1 MRTNIE
7 AVKAILVVIMI
18 AVVNFSMSAQSRASY
33 RDSRKITTTAERS
46 YQTNGESRRY
56 LKIDGNTSWYGKII
70 GGYDLTE
77 KGALAGAAVGIRLNA
92 FRIEAE
98 GTWSEKNPSA
108 MGLVNYD
115 LIKGR
120 IIPFL
125 TVGAG
130 AGKQSTGFQLIEN
143 ESTGEIQGVNVL
155 RKFQFQA
162 TAGAGVSFR
171 VAPHWQLEA
180 SYRFTFYPSEKSYKN
195 DRPALVET
203 VGENAKRTIMS
214 EKLNDFGHS
223 VRIALRYHF

>member
-1 MRTNIE
+1 
-7 AVKAILVVIMI
+7 
-18 AVVNFSMSAQSRASY
+18 MSAQSRASY
-33 RDSRKITTTAERS
+33 RDSRKITTTAERN

-70 GGYDLTE
+70 GGYDLTD

-120 IIPFL
+120 VIPFL

>member
-1 MRTNIE
+1 MM
-7 AVKAILVVIMI
+7 VC
-18 AVVNFSMSAQSRASY
+18 NFVSAQSRASY
-33 RDSRKITTTAERS
+33 RDSRKITTTAERT
-46 YQTNGESRRY
+46 YQQNDGESRRY
-56 LKIDGNTSWYGKII
+56 LKIDGNTSWYAKII
-70 GGYDLTE
+70 GGYDLTD
-77 KGALAGAAVGIRLNA
+77 KSALGGAAVGIRINA
-92 FRIEAE
+92 VRIEAE
-98 GTWSEKNPSA
+98 GTWSQENPSA
-108 MGLVNYD
+108 MGLVNVD

-143 ESTGEIQGVNVL
+143 EATGEIQGVNVL

-180 SYRFTFYPSEKSYKN
+180 AYRFTFYPSERSYKN

-214 EKLNDFGHS
+214 EELHDFGHS

>member
-1 MRTNIE
+1 M
-7 AVKAILVVIMI
+7 AVKAVMVVMMVLVG
-18 AVVNFSMSAQSRASY
+18 NFSMNAQSRAVQ
-33 RDSRKITTTAERS
+33 RDSRRITTTAERS
-46 YQTNGESRRY
+46 YQSNGESRRY
-56 LKIDGNTSWYGKII
+56 LKIDGNTSWYGKVI
-70 GGYDLTE
+70 GGYDMTD
-77 KGALAGAAVGIRLNA
+77 KGALAGAAVGIRINA
-92 FRIEAE
+92 LRVEAE
-98 GTWSEKNPSA
+98 GIWSDKAPAA
-108 MGLVNYD
+108 MGLVNVD

-125 TVGAG
+125 TAGAG
-130 AGKQSTGFQLIEN
+130 AGKQTTGFQLIEN
-143 ESTGEIQGVNVL
+143 EATGEISGVNVI

-195 DRPALVET
+195 DRPSLVET
-203 VGENAKRTIMS
+203 VSENAKRTIMS